1 MIILEAAH
9 LSRSRHSTPVNYV
22 KCRGLHTAKFLTTVH
37 DRLLPTGLAE
47 LANPHPTGQLKAAA
61 TAYRKAVDTLT
72 VTTQFAA

>member
-1 MIILEAAH
+1 MAEVVDA
-9 LSRSRHSTPVNYV
+9 
-22 KCRGLHTAKFLTTVH
+22 VH

-47 LANPHPTGQLKAAA
+47 LANLRPTGQLKAAA